1 MKKRLFAVVATL
13 ALLIACAVLAVQA
26 ENTDVRDSF
35 VCPCSDCAEIRK
47 SEPEYKCPEKDQWQS
62 ISTATGEITLEDG
75 QHYYVGSDTTAGGRL
90 SMAFPAEAVLLIDH
104 STLRAEL
111 KTRMFN
117 LVGTQDNKDQP
128 MTLHVVGNN
137 GGFLQQKYVGSS
149 TQGLLFQVGGY
160 DDTAKVHL
168 YGDLTLSCEAGST
181 SASSGGLFKIGVKAE
196 LHIHDHKGLGLT
208 NENDPTLIGYT
219 ATDKGGAIFMQKS
232 TSVLTMDAGT
242 IRDGKAK
249 TAGNVYVAP
258 GATFNMQNGSI
269 SGGEGTD
276 NGGAVYVD
284 RDSTSNT
291 RGVFNMSGGTVTVD
305 GTKSGNSKGI
315 RLQGG
320 ILNLSGDAEIIAAGG
335 SEAGSG
341 IDALRGL
348 ITLDG
353 NARVYTTAGKTAY
366 DILVR
371 EYTGAKVTVKESWEG
386 TAGIRFKYIGGGS
399 PYVPGGEIKTDFGVS
414 TGDFAGHLY
423 LQTEATLPR
432 IYGKNNKLV
441 FSDVAVYSKDGVV
454 WCKDNAEAVK
464 ACAGGA
470 DEYIKLFNDDPLEL
484 DDGTYYVDFNG
495 QKVSVSGTGKVCGFD
510 SSASATG
517 KGTAQATLNGVA
529 AELFVTS
536 PTSGESFVTVTEGN
550 AATFHVIKPVISG
563 VNLRGNAAGIYYD
576 AKMVCDDTLAQY
588 IKNCGIAVQLD
599 SMPGLNFKNTSMY
612 TEQTIPEN
620 ADRSFNG
627 VLVKNILKENAD
639 NNTRAER
646 VIYANAYV
654 TVEIGGQTKTYLSSN
669 SGNGAAV
676 NLKEVVRVTN
686 AIFRSLNNTQ
696 KTTVI
701 GMYNSFK
708 TDMTNGTWHV
718 GNIAKAN
725 GEALYED
732 GVKILMIGNSLS
744 VDAGRMLAYVF
755 AQEGYD
761 NVRVSTLYKSGCK
774 LWEHADFLR
783 NDTAAYTFYN
793 SQYTNAKDAV
803 ADPASVKPT
812 TVSNKTM
819 LYGIQQED
827 WDVIVMQQGSAE
839 AALANT
845 YNEDVN
851 TIVDYVLANDK
862 NPDTKPVFMW
872 NSIWGNPYNAG
883 VLSTNTDGTPTTNAT
898 GAINTIKKVTG
909 SATVDPAAQI
919 KMVDLITQAA
929 KTKILTND
937 QFDYIIPSGSAF
949 INGCAQLSNVVMYH
963 DYIHASD
970 LARLMVSY
978 VWYSTI
984 TGNEVTD
991 MVNTIPGALTRS
1003 GAADLAV
1010 TEAQERVFLECICG
1024 AFANPYAMPAA
1035 ADFNMDE

>member
-35 VCPCSDCAEIRK
+35 VCPCSDCADIR
-47 SEPEYKCPEKDQWQS
+47 EDNPAYKCPEKDQWLS
-62 ISTATGEITLEDG
+62 ISTATDAITLEDG
-75 QHYYVGSDTTAGGRL
+75 QHYYVGSDTTAGGQL
-90 SMAFPAEAVLLIDH
+90 SMAYPAEAVLLIDH

-117 LVGTQDNKDQP
+117 LVGTQDQVDQP

-137 GGFLQQKYVGSS
+137 GGFLQQKYVGSG

-181 SASSGGLFKIGVKAE
+181 SASSGGLFKIGVKAQ

-284 RDSTSNT
+284 RDSTTNT

-305 GTKSGNSKGI
+305 GTKSGKSKGV

-335 SEAGSG
+335 SEGGSG

-371 EYTGAKVTVKESWEG
+371 EYAGAKVTVKESWKG
-386 TAGIRFKYIGGGS
+386 TAGIRFKYIGGDS
-399 PYVPGGEIKTDFGVS
+399 PYVPGGEIDTDFGVS

-423 LQTEATLPR
+423 LQTESTLPR

-470 DEYIKLFNDDPLEL
+470 DEYIKLFNDDALEL
-484 DDGTYYVDFNG
+484 DGGTYYVDFNG
-495 QKVSVSGTGKVCGFD
+495 RKVSVSGTGKVCGFD

-517 KGTAQATLNGVA
+517 EGAAQATLDGVA
-529 AELFVTS
+529 TELFVTS

-783 NDTAAYTFYN
+783 NDTAAYAFFDSVYTLSKEATFDEGCLLPKRTPG
-793 SQYTNAKDAV
+793 YTLKN
-803 ADPASVKPT
+803 
-812 TVSNKTM
+812 
-819 LYGIQQED
+819 GIEEDD
-827 WDVIVMQQGSAE
+827 WDIIVMQQGSGE
-839 AALANT
+839 APLADT
-845 YNEDVN
+845 YNEDIE
-851 TIVDYVLANDK
+851 TIIDYVLEHDK
-862 NPDTKPVFMW
+862 NPATKPLFFW
-872 NSIWGNPYNAG
+872 NSIWGYPYNAEVFEAKEEDDYSSYVTLLKRLTG
-883 VLSTNTDGTPTTNAT
+883 ENTADAAT
-898 GAINTIKKVTG
+898 
-909 SATVDPAAQI
+909 QI
-919 KMVDLITQAA
+919 KMVDMITQAA
-929 KTKILTND
+929 RTKILTNGR
-937 QFDYIIPSGSAF
+937 FDRIIPSGTAF
-949 INGCAQLSNVVMYH
+949 IHGCAKLSNQAMYN
-963 DYIHASD
+963 DYIHAND
-970 LARLMVSY
+970 LGRLVVAY

-991 MVNTIPGALTRS
+991 MVNTIPGELRRS
-1003 GAADLAV
+1003 VKTDLQVTQTEEDVLVACIAD
-1010 TEAQERVFLECICG
+1010 
-1024 AFANPYAMPAA
+1024 AFAKPYIMPD
-1035 ADFNMDE
+1035 ADTFNLGE